1 MLKLLRIVAVVAVL
15 TILVLA
21 ARFLPLAEY
30 FETFKTWVR
39 GVGPLGYVIYALVYA
54 VACVALIPASALT
67 VGAGAIFGFAAG
79 SIVVI
84 IGATLGA
91 CLAFLLGRTVF
102 RRRVAAMTASS
113 PKLGAID
120 RAIAAEGTRI
130 MLLMRISGFPP
141 FTWTNYALSVTG
153 VRLSTYAWT
162 TFAGIIPGVM
172 AFTWAGAAGA
182 AALTGNANRTLLI
195 VTAIGAIAVSLYI
208 ARIAARAIKRAGAE
222 Q

>member
-1 MLKLLRIVAVVAVL
+1 MRNLLRIVAVIAVL
-15 TILVLA
+15 VAFVLA
-21 ARFLPLAEY
+21 ARFLPLAGY
-30 FETFKTWVR
+30 FEMFKTWVR
-39 GVGPLGYVIYALVYA
+39 GAGPLGYVIYALVYA

-79 SIVVI
+79 TIVVI
-84 IGATLGA
+84 AGATLGA

-102 RRRVAAMTASS
+102 RKRVARMTASS
-113 PKLGAID
+113 PKLAAID

-130 MLLMRISGFPP
+130 MLLMRVSGFPP

-153 VRLSTYAWT
+153 VPLATYAWT
-162 TFAGIIPGVM
+162 TFLGIIPGAM

-182 AALTGNANRTLLI
+182 AALTGKANRLVLI
-195 VTAIGAIAVSLYI
+195 VTAVGAIAVSLYI
-208 ARIAARAIKRAGAE
+208 ARIAARAIQRAAVE